1 MIKVIYRTEVFS
13 DGRQYVGLCP
23 EFRILGTGDSQ
34 GEAVDLLRKGVEA
47 HLKKCM
53 GEGILDMVL
62 EESGFEEAGGAWKL
76 KERSSEEQIAVIAST
91 RAKSMASGVLREGI
105 SR

>member
-91 RAKSMASGVLREGI
+91 RAKSMASGVVREGI

>member
-62 EESGFEEAGGAWKL
+62 EESGFEEAAAAPG
-76 KERSSEEQIAVIAST
+76 S
-91 RAKSMASGVLREGI
+91 
-105 SR
+105 